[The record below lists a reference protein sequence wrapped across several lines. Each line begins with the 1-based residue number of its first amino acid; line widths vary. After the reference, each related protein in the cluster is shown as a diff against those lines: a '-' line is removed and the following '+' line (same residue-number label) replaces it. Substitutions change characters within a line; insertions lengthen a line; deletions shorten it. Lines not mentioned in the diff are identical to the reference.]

1 MLGVTG
7 GRADEDEARTVRSS
21 PPETFPPRLTMTVTY
36 TDRLTG
42 ASADRRGENP
52 QPVGGKP
59 RASVFLYYPSGE
71 ERKKA
76 SQIEKNGSVSWF
88 LSKSAAR

>member
-1 MLGVTG
+1 MM
-7 GRADEDEARTVRSS
+7 RAVLFVLP

-59 RASVFLYYPSGE
+59 RASVFLFYFILCE

-88 LSKSAAR
+88 FYLKQLHDEATGG